1 MPVKRTVACA
11 LAICLG
17 LVLSCPSAAPAQDN
31 SARAAAQKHNLKQS
45 QRDLKHM
52 RKEQKKA
59 QKANAPKKS
68 QEAAAAMK
76 TVATHLILP

>member
-1 MPVKRTVACA
+1 MKRTVACA
-11 LAICLG
+11 LAFCLG
-17 LVLSCPSAAPAQDN
+17 LALSCPSAAPAQDN
-31 SARAAAQKHNLKQS
+31 SARVAAQKHNLKQS

-68 QEAAAAMK
+68 QLAAAALKMA
-76 TVATHLILP
+76 ATHLIIP

>member
-1 MPVKRTVACA
+1 MKKTVTCTF
-11 LAICLG
+11 AICLG
-17 LVLSCPSAAPAQDN
+17 LALSSPDAARADDG

-68 QEAAAAMK
+68 QLAAAALQ
-76 TVATHLILP
+76 TVATHLIIP

>member
-1 MPVKRTVACA
+1 VKKTVICTF
-11 LAICLG
+11 AICLG
-17 LVLSCPSAAPAQDN
+17 LGLSCPGAAPAQDN

-68 QEAAAAMK
+68 QLAAAALK
-76 TVATHLILP
+76 TVATHLIIP